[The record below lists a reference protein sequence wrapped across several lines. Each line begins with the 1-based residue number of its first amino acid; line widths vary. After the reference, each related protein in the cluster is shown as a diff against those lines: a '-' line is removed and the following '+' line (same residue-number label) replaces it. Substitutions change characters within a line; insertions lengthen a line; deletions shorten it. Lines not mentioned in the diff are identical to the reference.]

1 MKDIILCQYGC
12 GQEALFQTKGGRK
25 ICSKSPN
32 QCPINRK
39 KNSHGGKRAQK
50 RAHQK
55 SPEKWV
61 GHKFG
66 GICSKQWRQNNP
78 EKYKEVHKQTGE
90 TYKRKL
96 ENGQLIHHWVGK
108 KHSLQS
114 KMKISAKAGERNNGL
129 IKTKY
134 FEVYCPYTKQY
145 VKVQGTWQLK
155 YAEYLNQNKINWIR
169 SRKINLKYRLHED
182 DYLHTYYPD
191 FYLPDRDQYVEI
203 KGYWWKSQDGR
214 VDDRKKM
221 NKVIQQNSDKKI
233 IILQKQQLK
242 QIIDI

>member
-39 KNSHGGKRAQK
+39 KNSQGGKRAYSSGT
-50 RAHQK
+50 RNV
-55 SPEKWV
+55 EKQYNTKKGV
-61 GHKFG
+61 
-66 GICSKQWRQNNP
+66 CSSQWRLANP
-78 EKYKEVHKQTGE
+78 EKYAQSLKKAGVTYSQNQKAGLTKNPWTG
-90 TYKRKL
+90 R
-96 ENGQLIHHWVGK
+96 

-134 FEVYCPYTKQY
+134 FEIYCPYTKQY

-191 FYLPDRDQYVEI
+191 FYLPDVHQYIEI

-214 VDDRKKM
+214 VDDSKKM

-242 QIIDI
+242 WIIDI

>member
-1 MKDIILCQYGC
+1 MEDIVLCEYGC
-12 GQEALFQTKGGRK
+12 EQEAKFINKLGKYT
-25 ICSKSPN
+25 CSKYST
-32 QCPINRK
+32 QCPVNRK
-39 KNSHGGKRAQK
+39 KNSQGGKRAYSSGT
-50 RAHQK
+50 RNV
-55 SPEKWV
+55 EKQYNTKKGV
-61 GHKFG
+61 
-66 GICSKQWRQNNP
+66 CSSQWRLANP
-78 EKYKEVHKQTGE
+78 EKYAQSLKKQGVTYSQNQKAGLTKNPWTG
-90 TYKRKL
+90 R
-96 ENGQLIHHWVGK
+96 

-134 FEVYCPYTKQY
+134 FEIYCPYTKQY

-191 FYLPDRDQYVEI
+191 FYLPDKDQYIEI

-214 VDDRKKM
+214 VDDKRKM
-221 NKVIQQNSDKKI
+221 QKVIECNSDKRITILTKVELKDIVKI
-233 IILQKQQLK
+233 
-242 QIIDI
+242 

>member
-12 GQEALFQTKGGRK
+12 GQEAKFQTKAGKK

-32 QCPINRK
+32 QCPVNRK
-39 KNSHGGKRAQK
+39 KNSQGGKRVQK

-66 GICSKQWRQNNP
+66 GICSKQWRLANP
-78 EKYKEVHKQTGE
+78 EKYVQSLKKQGKTYSQNQKAGLTKNPWTG
-90 TYKRKL
+90 R
-96 ENGQLIHHWVGK
+96 
-108 KHSLQS
+108 KHSIET

-134 FEVYCPYTKQY
+134 FEIYCPYTKDL

-169 SRKINLKYRLHED
+169 SRKINLKYRLHQD

-191 FYLPDRDQYVEI
+191 FYLPDKDQYIEI
-203 KGYWWKSQDGR
+203 KGYWWKSRDGKI
-214 VDDRKKM
+214 DDYKKM
-221 NKVIQQNSDKKI
+221 EKVIEYNNDKRI
-233 IILQKQQLK
+233 IILTKVELK
-242 QIIDI
+242 DIIKI